1 MWPRA
6 SWRKPPWA
14 RSSSVAASATP
25 AIASGFSNWGAC
37 SKPQFRAVGQF
48 PITAFTP
55 HLPTALYFPSEV
67 RYAYGVQRAI
77 TERKAIVLQCMKAIA
92 DGPEIE
98 DWEFH
103 TRLGIVRPTLRR
115 VISLWPGIDDGSDD
129 SDEFLAINNCLNEIC
144 HGVDI
149 PPTGESGLRNQRMTS
164 NRPTPNG

>member
-1 MWPRA
+1 M
-6 SWRKPPWA
+6 
-14 RSSSVAASATP
+14 
-25 AIASGFSNWGAC
+25 
-37 SKPQFRAVGQF
+37 
-48 PITAFTP
+48 AFKE
-55 HLPTALYFPSEV
+55 LSPSE
-67 RYAYGVQRAI
+67 
-77 TERKAIVLQCMKAIA
+77 KAIVLQCMKAIA

>member
-1 MWPRA
+1 M
-6 SWRKPPWA
+6 
-14 RSSSVAASATP
+14 
-25 AIASGFSNWGAC
+25 
-37 SKPQFRAVGQF
+37 
-48 PITAFTP
+48 AFKE
-55 HLPTALYFPSEV
+55 LSPSE
-67 RYAYGVQRAI
+67 
-77 TERKAIVLQCMKAIA
+77 KAIVLQCMKAIA

-115 VISLWPGIDDGSDD
+115 VISLWPEIDDGSDD

>member
-77 TERKAIVLQCMKAIA
+77 TERKSDRAPMHERDLPWSRYTANWGKRFAQPKDDIKQTYAKWL
-92 DGPEIE
+92 
-98 DWEFH
+98 
-103 TRLGIVRPTLRR
+103 RLRHSSGGI
-115 VISLWPGIDDGSDD
+115 
-129 SDEFLAINNCLNEIC
+129 
-144 HGVDI
+144 H
-149 PPTGESGLRNQRMTS
+149 
-164 NRPTPNG
+164 